1 MLVAI
6 VVNCY
11 DLLVSVLMV
20 TTIIAKELQ
29 TRRADI
35 GRKKR
40 GSESPD
46 EAEEIIDWK

>member
-11 DLLVSVLMV
+11 DLLVSALMV

-29 TRRADI
+29 KRRADI

-40 GSESPD
+40 GSGSPE
-46 EAEEIIDWK
+46 EAKEIIDWE